1 MANTDYGDTSG
12 WLKLVGTI
20 GTDTHTLY
28 LLCEEW
34 SYDLDDKII
43 MMDFP
48 NRGHFG
54 FTLNTE
60 KITVKIK
67 NAFVTSVALWQ
78 GANSMKAGLKA
89 IMDADT
95 IDFTAKID
103 SGGTLELFDGVAG
116 NDTMPV
122 VVNNIKGKVKVF
134 RGNTTYFVIKLIT
147 LVQSGTLT

>member
-60 KITVKIK
+60 KITVI
-67 NAFVTSVALWQ
+67 
-78 GANSMKAGLKA
+78 
-89 IMDADT
+89 
-95 IDFTAKID
+95 
-103 SGGTLELFDGVAG
+103 LFY
-116 NDTMPV
+116 
-122 VVNNIKGKVKVF
+122 I
-134 RGNTTYFVIKLIT
+134 
-147 LVQSGTLT
+147 